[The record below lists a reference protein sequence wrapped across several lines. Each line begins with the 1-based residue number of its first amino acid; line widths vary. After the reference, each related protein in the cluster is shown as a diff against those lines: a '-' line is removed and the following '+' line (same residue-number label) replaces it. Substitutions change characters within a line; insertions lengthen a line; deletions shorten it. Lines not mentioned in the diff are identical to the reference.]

1 MVKIERTILREIGCM
16 RKNKNGLPVLAT
28 TRQSAK
34 QMYKKVHE
42 AYLKSV
48 LQRENNTFFEK
59 NNSIQLNDN
68 KSSTKHKNES
78 RVKNYKK
85 IIQELLQA
93 DEIPFYPEANK
104 VLDSPVKA
112 EKGEVVE
119 KYKNKQVG
127 IIKTSLEN
135 DVQLENGRKQ
145 SNTKEEG
152 NIFIEEKELQKDP
165 LCTEDGLYEDIRA
178 LLKGDLFYLLVY
190 GMNRKDMDKDW
201 LFERCR
207 DVQKNPNDFLDLW
220 AREHYKST
228 IITIGLTIQ
237 NILNNP
243 NITVGIFSH
252 TRPIAKAFLRQI
264 KREWETNSLLRA
276 YFPHISAPEKSEART
291 RTWSEDGGLIVK
303 RDGNPKEATLE
314 AWGLVDGQPT
324 GKHFDLLLY
333 DDVVTLESVSTPEQ
347 IKKTTDAWRLSLN
360 LGARNGHLRMIG
372 TRYHATDTYHLIME
386 QGSVIPRVH
395 PATKDGLSSG
405 EAVFLD
411 NSLLAKKRRDM
422 GPYVFACQ
430 MLQNPLA
437 DNAMG
442 FKKEWFQT
450 LPSTGLW
457 EEHISQIQKENT
469 EDKNHVNNFIDNR
482 VAHTCSGFQAQN
494 IAFTQNPAHGYSAYK
509 NPQYLGVNMNRYIV
523 VDPASSKKESSDYTS
538 MWVVGLNHDGFYYVL
553 DGVHDRLALHERAEA
568 LFSLH
573 KKHSPLAVG
582 YEQYG
587 IQADIEHIK
596 YRMEQE
602 NYRFSIIP
610 LGGSMAKS
618 DRIRRLVPIF
628 EQGRLWFPHR
638 LAYLRV
644 DRSTVDLVQE
654 FYKKEYVNFPVAG
667 HDDMLDCLSR
677 ILDSKLGAVFPMR
690 QEVRPQSS
698 HNFFV

>member
-1 MVKIERTILREIGCM
+1 M
-16 RKNKNGLPVLAT
+16 RKNKHGLPVLAK

-34 QMYKKVHE
+34 QIYKKVHE
-42 AYLKSV
+42 AYLKCV
-48 LQRENNTFFEK
+48 LSYNNNAIYQESNYKTIKIDTEK
-59 NNSIQLNDN
+59 LKKI
-68 KSSTKHKNES
+68 NEDKTS
-78 RVKNYKK
+78 RVKNQKK
-85 IIQELLQA
+85 IIEELLLLE
-93 DEIPFYPEANK
+93 EIPFYPINEKISIKESDINEEDLCENS
-104 VLDSPVKA
+104 VLDS
-112 EKGEVVE
+112 
-119 KYKNKQVG
+119 N
-127 IIKTSLEN
+127 TLEERQ
-135 DVQLENGRKQ
+135 DMLYTENGL
-145 SNTKEEG
+145 
-152 NIFIEEKELQKDP
+152 F
-165 LCTEDGLYEDIRA
+165 EDIRA

-190 GMNRKDMDKDW
+190 GMNRRDMDKDW

-207 DVQKNPNDFLDLW
+207 DVQNNPNDYLDLW

-264 KREWETNSLLRA
+264 KREWETNTLLKS
-276 YFPHISAPEKSEART
+276 YFPHICAPEKSEART

-360 LGARNGHLRMIG
+360 LGSRDGHLRMIG

-395 PATKDGLSSG
+395 PATKNGLSSG
-405 EAVFLD
+405 DAVFLD
-411 NSLLAKKRRDM
+411 NAVLAKKRRDM

-457 EEHISQIQKENT
+457 EEHISHMCESKEMQDQMQCNGQIR
-469 EDKNHVNNFIDNR
+469 NFIARSPISVKEHFVHNHR
-482 VAHTCSGFQAQN
+482 ISNTKP
-494 IAFTQNPAHGYSAYK
+494 T
-509 NPQYLGVNMNRYIV
+509 QYLGAQMNRYIV
-523 VDPASSKKESSDYTS
+523 VDPASSKKEGSDYTS
-538 MWVVGLNHDGFYYVL
+538 MWVIGLNHDGFYYVL
-553 DGVHDRLALHERAEA
+553 DGVHDRLALHERADA

-573 KKHSPLAVG
+573 KKHSPLLVG

-602 NYRFSIIP
+602 NYRFSILP
-610 LGGSMAKS
+610 LGGAMAKS

-628 EQGRLWFPHR
+628 EQGRLWFPHK
-638 LAYLRV
+638 LTYMRV
-644 DRSTVDLVQE
+644 DRTTVDLVQE
-654 FYKKEYVNFPVAG
+654 FYQKEFINFPVAG

-677 ILDSKLGAVFPMR
+677 ILDNKLGTIFPMR
-690 QEVRPQSS
+690 KESVSQPSY
-698 HNFFV
+698 NFFV

>member
-1 MVKIERTILREIGCM
+1 M

-28 TRQSAK
+28 TRKNAK

-42 AYLKSV
+42 AYLKCV
-48 LQRENNTFFEK
+48 LSCGDASCIEGQGELLEK
-59 NNSIQLNDN
+59 LSTIDLKKNV
-68 KSSTKHKNES
+68 SSGQKKTKNQ
-78 RVKNYKK
+78 KK
-85 IIQELLQA
+85 IIEILLSSE
-93 DEIPFYPEANK
+93 EIPFYPITIKIDEKKKSNK
-104 VLDSPVKA
+104 QKVSYEFENMQREDLGKNSILDSPD
-112 EKGEVVE
+112 
-119 KYKNKQVG
+119 N
-127 IIKTSLEN
+127 
-135 DVQLENGRKQ
+135 
-145 SNTKEEG
+145 SNTPDNSG
-152 NIFIEEKELQKDP
+152 TQDSLY
-165 LCTEDGLYEDIRA
+165 TENGLYEDIRA

-207 DVQKNPNDFLDLW
+207 DVQKNPNDYLDLW

-276 YFPHISAPEKSEART
+276 YFPHICAPEKSESRT

-360 LGARNGHLRMIG
+360 LGARDGHLRMIG

-411 NSLLAKKRRDM
+411 NSILAKKRRDM

-442 FKKEWFQT
+442 FKKEWFQV

-457 EEHISQIQKENT
+457 EEHISQIHEQNGVP
-469 EDKNHVNNFIDNR
+469 KNLNLQDQFKKTSSYNHRISQEKDHVS
-482 VAHTCSGFQAQN
+482 VQGAVKG
-494 IAFTQNPAHGYSAYK
+494 K
-509 NPQYLGVNMNRYIV
+509 QYLGASMNRYIV
-523 VDPASSKKESSDYTS
+523 VDPASSKKEGSDYTS
-538 MWVVGLNHDGFYYVL
+538 MWVIGLNHDGFYYIL
-553 DGVHDRLALHERAEA
+553 DGVHDRLALHERADA
-568 LFSLH
+568 LFNLH

-602 NYRFSIIP
+602 NYRFSIMP
-610 LGGSMAKS
+610 LGGAMAKS
-618 DRIRRLVPIF
+618 DRIRRLVPVF
-628 EQGRLWFPHR
+628 EQGRIWFPHR
-638 LAYLRV
+638 LPIMRV

-654 FYKKEYVNFPVAG
+654 FYQKEYINFPVAG

-677 ILDSKLGAVFPMR
+677 ILDSKLGAIFPM
-690 QEVRPQSS
+690 QKESAPHCS
-698 HNFFV
+698 HTFFV